1 MKKYLLSTVF
11 VVSLVLTSCSNPE
24 LEEAK
29 KNLEIAKASRDHP
42 EIILYAERV
51 LEFDP
56 KNVAATSALKDSS
69 RIFEEAKKNLEIAKA
84 NRNHPEIMIYADKLL
99 ELDSDDITAV
109 AALRDSARIYEY
121 LMKTLEILSKADANF
136 DRISN
141 SIYNIGFDTDD
152 IDDTFVVDNPD
163 VIDFI
168 ERTYNENVKLFVD
181 AQYLSPPTD
190 AYYPKLYE
198 DSKIDEDEEKTGIM
212 LMSKYLGEET
222 KVINKKLVLNTI
234 KFVRDIKFTPYAI
247 ETLRE
252 QANYLVEA
260 KSLLK
265 KAERLDNRFM
275 GIIELEETIDKKA
288 AILTSAFS
296 YQVLNILQNDLSDA
310 AEYFDELRGQMRE
323 NLAKYGPGTMPAGWP
338 TMSVSEAYSISRG
351 QMMLKDGSFSK
362 LATFKRSSNSLSVI
376 QSIYKDL
383 EDEFEIDSVE
393 PGIKTCK
400 SMMRAFELSTE
411 AEGSL
416 VNWEREMTKAMSSVN
431 QNLTDFIQELIPLE
445 KIAKFTSDIDETT
458 KEIVSDQ
465 VREIYQKRI
474 DII

>member
-84 NRNHPEIMIYADKLL
+84 NRNHPEIMFYADKLL
-99 ELDSDDITAV
+99 DLDSDNIAAI

-121 LMKTLEILSKADANF
+121 LMKALEMLSKADANF

-141 SIYNIGFDTDD
+141 STIYNIGFD

-168 ERTYNENVKLFVD
+168 ERTYNENVQLFID
-181 AQYLSPPTD
+181 SQYLSPPSGD
-190 AYYPKLYE
+190 DRFYPKLYE
-198 DSKIDEDEEKTGIM
+198 DSKLSGDEKQTGIM
-212 LMSKYLGEET
+212 VMSKYLGEET
-222 KVINKKLVLNTI
+222 KVINKKLVLDTI
-234 KFVRDIKFTPYAI
+234 KFTHDTKFTPYAI
-247 ETLRE
+247 EILRE

-275 GIIELEETIDKKA
+275 GIMELEETINKKA
-288 AILTSAFS
+288 AILTSVFS
-296 YQVLNILQNDLSDA
+296 YQVLNILQNNLGEA
-310 AEYFDELRGQMRE
+310 AEYFDGLISNVRSTYSQFSSYMDINRAYMFGKVEM
-323 NLAKYGPGTMPAGWP
+323 
-338 TMSVSEAYSISRG
+338 MS
-351 QMMLKDGSFSK
+351 KDGSFSK
-362 LATFKRSSNSLSVI
+362 IASFKRSGNSLSVI

-383 EDEFEIDSVE
+383 GDEFEIDSIE

-400 SMMRAFELSTE
+400 SMMRAFELSTD

-445 KIAKFTSDIDETT
+445 KIAKFTSDIDETS

-465 VREIYQKRI
+465 TREIYQKRI

>member
-1 MKKYLLSTVF
+1 MKAMKKYLLSTIF
-11 VVSLVLTSCSNPE
+11 VVSLVLISCSNPE

-29 KNLEIAKASRDHP
+29 KNLEIAKANSNHP

-69 RIFEEAKKNLEIAKA
+69 RIIEGAKKNLEIAKA
-84 NRNHPEIMIYADKLL
+84 NRNHPEIMFYADKLL
-99 ELDSDDITAV
+99 DLDSDNIAAI

-121 LMKTLEILSKADANF
+121 LMKALEMLSKADANF

-141 SIYNIGFDTDD
+141 STIYNIGFD

-168 ERTYNENVKLFVD
+168 ERTYNENVQLFID
-181 AQYLSPPTD
+181 SQYLSPPSGD
-190 AYYPKLYE
+190 DRFYPKLYE
-198 DSKIDEDEEKTGIM
+198 DSKLSKDEKQTGIM
-212 LMSKYLGEET
+212 VMSKYLGEET

-234 KFVRDIKFTPYAI
+234 KFIRDIKFTPYAI
-247 ETLRE
+247 EILRE

-275 GIIELEETIDKKA
+275 GIMELEETINKKA
-288 AILTSAFS
+288 AILTSVFS
-296 YQVLNILQNDLSDA
+296 YQVLNILQNNLGEA
-310 AEYFDELRGQMRE
+310 AEYFDVLISNVRS
-323 NLAKYGPGTMPAGWP
+323 KYSQYSSF
-338 TMSVSEAYSISRG
+338 MSINQAYAFGKIE
-351 QMMLKDGSFSK
+351 MMGKDGGFSK
-362 LATFKRSSNSLSVI
+362 VAAFKRSSTSLSVI

-383 EDEFEIDSVE
+383 GDEFEIDSIE

-400 SMMRAFELSTE
+400 SMMRAFELSTD

-416 VNWEREMTKAMSSVN
+416 VNWESEMTKAMSSVN

-445 KIAKFTSDIDETT
+445 KIAKFTSDIDETS

-465 VREIYQKRI
+465 TREIYQKRI